1 MKKTVRQHSI
11 FMVLVASI
19 AFSSFVNASEA
30 TLNKNVQS
38 LEAIVASYYNVVS
51 GPKGFKYDAK
61 ADNFL
66 HAPEAMIT
74 RFNEN
79 NDFQRHDLPK
89 EQESLRE
96 PYVEGFYEVEIHRL
110 TEEYENVAHVW
121 STYEMRNSPEST
133 PFMRGVNSISFY
145 FNSGRW
151 FISSWSTQY
160 EGANKI
166 PAKYLPQNQLTSQFS
181 ETPTAPTD

>member
-30 TLNKNVQS
+30 ALNKNVQS
-38 LEAIVASYYNVVS
+38 LEAIVTSYYNVVS

-96 PYVEGFYEVEIHRL
+96 PYVEGFYEVEIHRI

-133 PFMRGVNSISFY
+133 PFMRGVNS
-145 FNSGRW
+145 
-151 FISSWSTQY
+151 
-160 EGANKI
+160 
-166 PAKYLPQNQLTSQFS
+166 YLLLFQ
-181 ETPTAPTD
+181 